1 MDTVAQRIA
10 KLVDDQCAG
19 NKSDFA
25 RKINITPAY
34 ASQLCIG
41 SRAPSDRTISDIC
54 REFHVNENW
63 LRYGIGDPE
72 AQVTQKQKLNH
83 FFADVLSTAPDA
95 RSAFV
100 ASLDDLP
107 DAFWPLVAEL
117 AQNIVAEL
125 NRNTPE
131 EKED

>member
-1 MDTVAQRIA
+1 MEAINDRISKIVKDNNLTKTAFA
-10 KLVDDQCAG
+10 KRL
-19 NKSDFA
+19 
-25 RKINITPAY
+25 NISQSM
-34 ASQLCIG
+34 ASMLCLG
-41 SRAPSDRTISDIC
+41 TASPSDRTISDIC
-54 REFHVNENW
+54 REFHINENW

-107 DAFWPLVAEL
+107 DTFWPLVAEL